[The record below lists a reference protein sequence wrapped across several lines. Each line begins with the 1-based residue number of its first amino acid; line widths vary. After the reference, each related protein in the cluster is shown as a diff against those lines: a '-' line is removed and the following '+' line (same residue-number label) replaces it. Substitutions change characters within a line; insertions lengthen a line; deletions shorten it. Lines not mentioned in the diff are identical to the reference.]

1 MTAERRWALIL
12 GASSGFGA
20 ATARRLAS
28 EGWSILGV
36 HLDRRST
43 MPNVEALIAD
53 LESTGQSV
61 AFFNGNA
68 ADDGFRKQTIEAI
81 AEILNDQGGRIA
93 LMMHSLAFGTL
104 GNFVPSDGSRAITRK
119 QIEMTMDVMANSLIY
134 WTQDVVAADIIG
146 PARIFAMTSEGSENA
161 WPKYGPVA
169 AAKAALEC
177 YVRQLGREL
186 AFKKITVNAIL
197 AGVTHTKALDKI
209 PGSDRLISTAIAKN
223 PYDRLTQPDDVASA
237 IAELARPGTHWLNSN
252 VIRIDGGESSS
263 A

>member
-1 MTAERRWALIL
+1 MTADRRWALIL

-28 EGWSILGV
+28 EGWNILGV

-43 MPNVEALIAD
+43 MGAVEELIQEIEA
-53 LESTGQSV
+53 TGQSAV
-61 AFFNGNA
+61 FFNGNA
-68 ADDGFRKQTIEAI
+68 ADDGFRTETIASIQEA
-81 AEILNDQGGRIA
+81 LGVQGERIT

-104 GNFVPSDGSRAITRK
+104 GVLVPDDGSKPITRK
-119 QIEMTMDVMANSLIY
+119 QIEMTMDVMANSLVY
-134 WTQDVVAADIIG
+134 WTQDIVAAELMG
-146 PARIFAMTSEGSENA
+146 PGRIFAMTSEGSERA

-177 YVRQLGREL
+177 YVRQLGSEL
-186 AFKKITVNAIL
+186 ASRKITVNAIL
-197 AGVTHTKALDKI
+197 AGVTYTPALDKI
-209 PGSDRLISTAIAKN
+209 PGSDKLIAKAISKN
-223 PYDRLTQPDDVASA
+223 PYARLTQPDDVASA
-237 IAELARPGTHWLNSN
+237 IVDLARPGTHWLNSN